1 MNRSSKLLDSF
12 IRVSSVLIRVSFI
25 NRRIAV
31 ALLLGG
37 SVFLCGCSR
46 STAELKLSGKTMG
59 TFYEITLAASEEF
72 PQPDE
77 LQRDVEALLSQI
89 NQQMSTYLKESE
101 ISRFNASD
109 SLEWF
114 SISTEFAKV
123 VSEALEVSKQTDAC
137 FDPTVGPLVNLW
149 HFGPDLS
156 TQKIPDDAIIK
167 QTMQVVGYEKLHVR
181 LRPPAIRKEK
191 AGLKIDLSAIAKGYA
206 VDRVGGLLS
215 EKGYQN
221 YLVNI
226 GGEVVA
232 HGKKNDQTSWRLGI
246 EKPVENQREVT
257 QIVALTNSAMAT
269 SGDYRNFYKIDGQKF
284 SHTIDA
290 KTGRPVTHSLH
301 SVSVITETCM
311 QADALA
317 TALMVMGP
325 TRAWEYAEKHQ
336 LNVYLIYEQDGKLV
350 TKYSSRFPLL
360 DTKE

>member
-1 MNRSSKLLDSF
+1 
-12 IRVSSVLIRVSFI
+12 
-25 NRRIAV
+25 
-31 ALLLGG
+31 
-37 SVFLCGCSR
+37 
-46 STAELKLSGKTMG
+46 MG

-72 PQPDE
+72 PEPDK
-77 LQRDVEALLSQI
+77 LQQGIETLLNQI
-89 NQQMSTYLKESE
+89 NQQMSTYVKESE

-109 SLEWF
+109 SMEWF
-114 SISTEFAKV
+114 SISSDFAKV

-156 TQKIPDDAIIK
+156 THQIPDDAIIK
-167 QTMQVVGYEKLHVR
+167 QTMEVVGYEKLHVR

-206 VDRVGGLLS
+206 VDRVAGLLS
-215 EKGYQN
+215 EKGYHN

-232 HGKKNDQTSWRLGI
+232 QGKKNDQTFWRLGI

-257 QIVALTNSAMAT
+257 QIVTLTNSAMAT
-269 SGDYRNFYKIDGQKF
+269 SGDYRNYYKIDGQKF

-325 TRAWEYAEKHQ
+325 TRAWEYAQSHQ
-336 LNVYLIYEQDGKLV
+336 LNVYLIYEQNNKLIV
-350 TKYSSRFPLL
+350 KHSLRFPILAM
-360 DTKE
+360 KE

>member
-1 MNRSSKLLDSF
+1 
-12 IRVSSVLIRVSFI
+12 
-25 NRRIAV
+25 
-31 ALLLGG
+31 
-37 SVFLCGCSR
+37 
-46 STAELKLSGKTMG
+46 MG
-59 TFYEITLAASEEF
+59 TFYEITLAASEDIPE
-72 PQPDE
+72 PDE
-77 LQRDVEALLSQI
+77 LQQGIETLLNQI
-89 NQQMSTYLKESE
+89 NQQMSTYIKESE
-101 ISRFNASD
+101 ISRFNAS
-109 SLEWF
+109 SSTEWF
-114 SISTEFAKV
+114 SISPDFAKV
-123 VSEALEVSKQTDAC
+123 VSEALEVSKQTDAF

-156 TQKIPDDAIIK
+156 TDKIPDDAIIK
-167 QTMQVVGYEKLHVR
+167 QTMEVVGYEKLHVR

-206 VDRVGGLLS
+206 VDRVAGLLS

-232 HGKKNDQTSWRLGI
+232 RGKKNDQASWRLGI

-257 QIVALTNSAMAT
+257 QIVTLTNNAMAT

-325 TRAWEYAEKHQ
+325 TRAWEYAQSHQ
-336 LNVYLIYEQDGKLV
+336 LNVYLIYEQDHKLIV
-350 TKYSSRFPLL
+350 KHSLRFPIIAM
-360 DTKE
+360 KE